1 MKIVRRLTQF
11 VQKIARGLR
20 VADQRFVDD
29 CVKGMVRHRSTM
41 LTEIGRA
48 LLEKIPLIKTV
59 TRLSRMAS
67 STHFD
72 DERLRKNF
80 VAEVAPLTKR
90 ELPIVAVDLT
100 DLAKPYAKAMED
112 MCLVRD
118 ASSRRSREED
128 RRKRRG
134 KSGRKPAACGAAKN
148 PKKSKDARR
157 QRAKKADIVPGY
169 WVFEAVATALDKHI
183 IVPLLT
189 EVFSTATPGFKSHN
203 DVIEHW
209 VRYLARFVS
218 VTALWLFDRG
228 FDGGYILKVLC
239 DPDLRLR
246 WVVRMVGTRHVEFQE
261 ESRQMKA
268 LAAGLDLPHTT
279 VVSTRGK
286 GSRDRMHSVRFGFIP
301 VHIKDIPD
309 QRGLIVA
316 HMGRSQRIM
325 LLCWKLPAN
334 AKEAAQLL
342 RAYLRRW
349 GAEDWARAVKQLCGA
364 EDVRVQTLRAIARL
378 VRLAAMALAWLC
390 LLLLL
395 APVTAGK
402 IMARAKTVGR
412 DPLLPVYRMSEG
424 LRPAR

>member
-1 MKIVRRLTQF
+1 MKIVRRLGEF
-11 VQKIARGLR
+11 VQKIVGGLR

-67 STHFD
+67 SKHFD

-80 VAEVAPLTKR
+80 VAEVAPLTKC

-100 DLAKPYAKAMED
+100 ELAKPYAEDMED
-112 MCLVRD
+112 LCQVRD

-128 RRKRRG
+128 SGKRCG
-134 KSGRKPAACGAAKN
+134 KSRRKPAARGAAK
-148 PKKSKDARR
+148 KSKGARR
-157 QRAKKADIVPGY
+157 PRAKKAEIVPGY
-169 WVFEAVATALDKHI
+169 WVFEAVLTALDKHI

-189 EVFSTATPGFKSHN
+189 EVFSTVSPGFKSQN

-209 VRYLARFVS
+209 LRYLARSVS
-218 VTALWLFDRG
+218 KTALWLFDRG
-228 FDGGYILKVLC
+228 FDGGYILRVLC

-246 WVVRMVGTRHVEFQE
+246 WVVRMVGTRNVEFQE

-279 VVSTRGK
+279 IVSTRGK
-286 GSRDRMHSVRFGFIP
+286 GSRDRQHSVRFGFIP
-301 VHIKDIPD
+301 VHIKDIPE
-309 QRGLIVA
+309 QRGLVVA
-316 HMGRSQRIM
+316 HMGRSRRIM

-349 GAEDWARAVKQLCGA
+349 GAEDSARAVKQLCGA
-364 EDVRVQTLRAIARL
+364 EDVRVQTLRAVARL

-402 IMARAKTVGR
+402 IMARAKTVGKE
-412 DPLLPVYRMSEG
+412 PLLPVYRMSEG